1 MNFKNTRR
9 LSVGKRLTALL
20 LLLCMSASLLVL
32 TSCDNHDHSWGTVAT
47 VDLAPSCTEDGRKSI
62 KCAVCQKSK
71 SSTTVTIPALGHLDA
86 NDDRICDREGCGE
99 ECWDGFDS
107 YEYDVSTLTPLGGTI
122 RVVGNG
128 TEYALGS
135 RKRGTLI
142 DLTEMGYNV
151 VTITG
156 RGNVG
161 FDYTFLSALP
171 VDGET
176 PAYATGYYGITERRN
191 DKSVSIE
198 IPEDASYLYL
208 TYESGATPYL
218 PSSIVF
224 TAEDALKAPLEAL
237 QSGSAEKYDYP
248 LHAIQKGEGTVLDTN
263 GVYTVKSENGNT
275 TYVAFIDITGST
287 YDTVRVG
294 LSQVYKNLQY
304 TFLTK
309 VPALGETLQYAMGY
323 SAEKMPTVFNEDHP
337 RTSETEGLLRIPE
350 NAACLALLYTE
361 ETLSEQI
368 YKGPSYVVFEGQNHN
383 STPVETDKKVL
394 LISIDG
400 LRPDA
405 LQKSPYFSQLASM
418 ARYSMTAE
426 TIYPS
431 VTLPAHTSMF
441 HGVSPTL
448 HGVTDNDFTPKSS
461 LGSGLTEVLVNA
473 GRSCAMFYDWKTL
486 EKLTRIPSQ
495 VKMTYNSGSRKPAG
509 MEKYQE
515 SADLSTAAAIE
526 HITSSPTDFT
536 FLYYGL
542 TDEMGHTYAWMSDK
556 YTWAIDYVLANVL
569 RVLEVVGDEYVV
581 IITADHGGGGE
592 KPKDHGSST
601 AEDMTIPLL
610 IIGEGYEAGTLF
622 EGDLS
627 ILDVA
632 PTVAELLGV
641 CPKSYWEGDSL
652 AVKEN

>member
-71 SSTTVTIPALGHLDA
+71 SGTTVTIPALGHLDA

-263 GVYTVKSENGNT
+263 GVYTVKSENGST

-323 SAEKMPTVFNEDHP
+323 SAEKMPTLFNEDHP

-405 LQKSPYFSQLASM
+405 LQRSPYFSQLASM

-581 IITADHGGGGE
+581 IITSDHGGGGE
-592 KPKDHGSST
+592 KPKDHGSSA
-601 AEDMTIPLL
+601 AEDMTIPLF

-622 EGDLS
+622 DGDLS

-632 PTVAELLGV
+632 PTVTELLGV